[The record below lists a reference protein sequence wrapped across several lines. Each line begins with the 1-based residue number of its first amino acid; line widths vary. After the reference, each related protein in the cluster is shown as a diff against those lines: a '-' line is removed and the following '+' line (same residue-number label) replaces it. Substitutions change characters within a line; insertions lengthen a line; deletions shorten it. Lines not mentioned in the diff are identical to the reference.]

1 AGSSAAYIA
10 IAGGSL
16 FVTDYRLD
24 GTGAIMRGQCGQAP
38 STIFDTQPRAS
49 GIAASAQLVYWG
61 RNDPDQI
68 AFGPQGGTTS
78 STFHGVVGA
87 VGGVAVDA
95 DAIYWLRENRRVM
108 RFTFVARVESEI
120 YDAGDPF

>member
-1 AGSSAAYIA
+1 
-10 IAGGSL
+10 
-16 FVTDYRLD
+16 
-24 GTGAIMRGQCGQAP
+24 
-38 STIFDTQPRAS
+38 S

-120 YDAGDPF
+120 YDAGDPFGDGDIAVDADTIYWTESANGVIKAIKKPPL